1 MVEVGEVLNGKITG
15 LTKFGAFVSLG
26 NDKVGMVHISEVSN
40 QFVKDIADFLE
51 KGQEIS
57 VKVIG
62 IDDAGKISLS
72 IKQVEGNDLQPRNG
86 DSKDAEEQNHKDKD
100 FSKEKSYSK
109 DFKERKPRPQPNV
122 WQGQKKET
130 KPASEMTF
138 EEMMAKF
145 KVDSDSKMAD
155 YKHATESK
163 HGGYNRRGGNK
174 HH

>member
-1 MVEVGEVLNGKITG
+1 MALEVGAIVKGKVTG
-15 LTKFGAFVSLG
+15 LTKFGAFVNLED
-26 NDKVGMVHISEVSN
+26 DKVGLVHISEVSN
-40 QFVKDIADFLE
+40 HFVKDIADFLE
-51 KGQEIS
+51 KGQEVN

-62 IDDAGKISLS
+62 IDNAGKISLS
-72 IKQVEGNDLQPRNG
+72 LKQVEGNQELM
-86 DSKDAEEQNHKDKD
+86 DAKEHQSSAKGEGHTEQR
-100 FSKEKSYSK
+100 
-109 DFKERKPRPQPNV
+109 ERKPRPKPNV

-163 HGGYNRRGGNK
+163 HGGYSRRGGNK
-174 HH
+174 RY